1 MIELQSFTMH
11 LAFVNADDRQPDPAT
26 VGEEAR
32 QSITALREQGYTVQP
47 AYTGA
52 KGGDVFTIAA
62 QIGQSIVD
70 NKELLISL
78 ISVATPILTFL
89 LNRHEKRLDKDDRS
103 VMSQQQEQSIDIY
116 ISINQAIVQV
126 DTATW
131 MITSACFASSLRYS
145 PILSIPL
152 RQRPDPRLRY
162 GCHGSSSTAGGDAC
176 WGGGSHVHRQ
186 R

>member
-126 DTATW
+126 DTADLDDNERL
-131 MITSACFASSLRYS
+131 LRKLLAVQ
-145 PILSIPL
+145 PDLIDTVTPET
-152 RQRPDPRLRY
+152 RPEIEVRVSRKQQ
-162 GCHGSSSTAGGDAC
+162 HS
-176 WGGGSHVHRQ
+176 R